1 MAIQRR
7 LIISATLSGLL
18 LTAAFPKV
26 GWALLAWIGL
36 VPILV
41 ALQRSELGSGFRL
54 GYLAGLVHFLSLT
67 YWIAHAIA
75 TYGGLPWLLA
85 IPILFLLTAYL
96 ALFPALF
103 LWILKLSSP
112 GPILSMVLA
121 PSLWVGLEY
130 LRGVFLT
137 GFPWELLGYSQYR
150 FLSLIQSA
158 DILGVYGI
166 SFLLVAANTALALS
180 LCALA
185 KRPWFGRPVPLHKA
199 GLALGAVVLV
209 MMGFLLYG
217 RGRIDTIDQQI
228 ARAPHVTVGII
239 QGNVP
244 QDIKW
249 DKAFAKQ
256 TLSRYLGLSQALSPR
271 PDLIVW
277 PETAVPF
284 YFPYD
289 AEFSLELVRGIKT
302 IGTDFI
308 IGSPSVTV
316 LEPDKTL
323 QYHNSVFLIS
333 GKGEIVDRYDKSHLV
348 PFGEYVPLRRWLPFL
363 GTIVA
368 QVGDFAAGQ
377 PGHVLP
383 WRGHKVG
390 PLICF
395 EMIFPHMSRAQV
407 RNGAKVLVNV
417 TNDAWYGRSS
427 APHQHFSMAVL
438 RAVEN
443 RRALV
448 RSANTGISGFIDPV
462 GRIGKTSDLFVEA
475 TLSQPVALLSGS
487 TPYVRWGDFFAW
499 ACLVVAVVAGVSVGV
514 MRKTPA

>member
-1 MAIQRR
+1 MAIQKR
-7 LIISATLSGLL
+7 LLISATLSGLL
-18 LTAAFPKV
+18 LTAAFPNV
-26 GWALLAWIGL
+26 GLAFCAWIGL
-36 VPILV
+36 VPVLV
-41 ALQRSELGSGFRL
+41 ALQRPELGSGFRL

-103 LWILKLSSP
+103 LWALKLSSP
-112 GPILSMVLA
+112 GPMLSMVLV
-121 PSLWVGLEY
+121 PSMWVGLEY
-130 LRGVFLT
+130 LRGVLLT

-150 FLSLIQSA
+150 FLSLIQAA
-158 DILGVYGI
+158 DILGVYGV
-166 SFLLVAANTALALS
+166 SFLLVAANTALSLL

-185 KRPWFGRPVPLHKA
+185 RRPWFGRPVPRFKA
-199 GLALGAVVLV
+199 GLALGAVVV
-209 MMGFLLYG
+209 IFAGFVVYG
-217 RGRIDTIDQQI
+217 KGRIQSVDQQM
-228 ARAPHVTVGII
+228 ATEPHATVGIV
-239 QGNVP
+239 QGNIP

-249 DKAFAKQ
+249 NKAFAKE
-256 TLSRYLGLSQALSPR
+256 TLGRYLGLSRSLSPR
-271 PDLIVW
+271 PDAIVW
-277 PETAVPF
+277 PETAAPF

-289 AEFSLELVRGIKT
+289 AEFSLELVRGVKDV
-302 IGTDFI
+302 GTDFI

-323 QYHNSVFLIS
+323 QYHNSVYLIE
-333 GKGEIVDRYDKSHLV
+333 GDGEIADRYDKSHLV
-348 PFGEYVPLRRWLPFL
+348 PFGEYVPLGKWLPFL

-368 QVGDFAAGQ
+368 QVGDFAAGR
-377 PGHVLP
+377 PGHVLT
-383 WRGHKVG
+383 WGEYQAG

-395 EMIFPHMSRAQV
+395 EMIFPKMPRAQV
-407 RNGAKVLVNV
+407 RNGANVLVNV

-427 APHQHFSMAVL
+427 APYQHFSMAVL

-475 TLSQPVALLSGS
+475 TLSQPIALLSS
-487 TPYVRWGDFFAW
+487 LTPYVRWGDFFAW
-499 ACLVVAVVAGVSVGV
+499 SCLVVAVVAGVSGRV
-514 MRKTPA
+514 MRKPPA